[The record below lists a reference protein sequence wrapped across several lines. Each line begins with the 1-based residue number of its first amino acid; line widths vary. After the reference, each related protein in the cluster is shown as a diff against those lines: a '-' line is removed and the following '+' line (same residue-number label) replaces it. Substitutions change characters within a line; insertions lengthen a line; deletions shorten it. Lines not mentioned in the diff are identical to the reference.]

1 MLRDSVSMKPYRF
14 SLTFAILGSLAL
26 LLLLTWFLV
35 SLISFKT
42 AENDL
47 ISQKNE
53 EGRILLASFVNLL
66 PEEYSRQNEMS
77 AARRFAETLSAES
90 SFAGIML
97 VDEKGKTVFALGRK
111 SGLDG
116 RLQAVLNDGGE
127 SGIISGNRRFISRFA
142 PVMSGGEIAGAARL
156 TLSLQNEYDRL
167 NRSRHIFLLYFILD
181 FLLLLGFGSYLL
193 SRFIVV
199 PLRRLLSATE
209 RIAEGDLNY
218 KASVPGGSEI
228 SDLAEAFNKMVVSLK
243 EKRDAVERHVRSLET
258 VNRELQ
264 TARREA
270 VRSEKMASIGLLAA
284 GTAHEIGTPLA
295 AIMGYAGILREE
307 LDSDP
312 EKSEYL
318 RRIETESER
327 IDRIVRS
334 LLNYARPAPSMLG
347 EVYVSEIICATV
359 EMLEDQGALKKIESS
374 VRIGENLAPVLADPH
389 ELRQVFANLV
399 INARDAMPDGGKL
412 SVRVVMGEVG
422 DYAEGFSP
430 NSHSVTMGRRKEDFR
445 GAFSASFGDNLNFVK
460 IEICD
465 TGEGIEAE
473 NLERIFDPFF
483 TTKEPGQGTGLGLA
497 ISARIIDAFGGRITV
512 ESDKGQGSTFTVW
525 LPAIADLPEGEK

>member
-1 MLRDSVSMKPYRF
+1 MKPYRF
-14 SLTFAILGSLAL
+14 SLTFAILASLAL

-53 EGRILLASFVNLL
+53 EVRILLSSFINLL
-66 PEEYSRQNEMS
+66 PREPSWQKDMP
-77 AARRFAETLSAES
+77 AARRFAEKLSGEN
-90 SFAGIML
+90 SFASITL
-97 VDEKGKTVFALGRK
+97 VDERGKTIFALGNK
-111 SGLDG
+111 QGPDW
-116 RLQAVLNDGGE
+116 RLHEVIKNGGE
-127 SGIISGNRRFISRFA
+127 SEIISGKGRFISRYA
-142 PVMSGGEIAGAARL
+142 PVKSGGKITGAARL
-156 TLSLQNEYDRL
+156 TLSLQNEFERL
-167 NRSRHIFLLYFILD
+167 NRSQHIFLLYFVLD

-209 RIAEGDLNY
+209 RIAAGDLNY

-228 SDLAEAFNKMVVSLK
+228 ADLAEAFNKMVVSLK
-243 EKRDAVERHVRSLET
+243 EKREAVGRHVRSLES

-307 LDSDP
+307 LDHDP
-312 EKSEYL
+312 EKAEYL
-318 RRIETESER
+318 RRIESESER

-334 LLNYARPAPSMLG
+334 LLDYARQVPSMPG
-347 EVYVSEIICATV
+347 RVDVPEIVYATV
-359 EMLEDQGALKKIESS
+359 EMLEDQGALKKIEKA
-374 VRIGENLAPVLADPH
+374 VQIGDNLVTVMADPH
-389 ELRQVFANLV
+389 ELRQVFANLI
-399 INARDAMPDGGKL
+399 INARDAMPLGGKL
-412 SVRVVMGEVG
+412 SVRVIMGDDG
-422 DYAEGFSP
+422 DNSEGVP
-430 NSHSVTMGRRKEDFR
+430 DKLPGVTMGRRKDDFR
-445 GAFSASFGDNLNFVK
+445 GAFATSFRDGARFVK

-497 ISARIIDAFGGRITV
+497 ISARIIDSFGGRITV
-512 ESDKGQGSTFTVW
+512 ESEKAQGSTFTVW
-525 LPAIADLPEGEK
+525 LPTINDLPEGNK